1 MKMACGGFSTAEEAH
16 GGGGGGR
23 SRCQEAQDQEE
34 V

>member
-16 GGGGGGR
+16 GGGGGR